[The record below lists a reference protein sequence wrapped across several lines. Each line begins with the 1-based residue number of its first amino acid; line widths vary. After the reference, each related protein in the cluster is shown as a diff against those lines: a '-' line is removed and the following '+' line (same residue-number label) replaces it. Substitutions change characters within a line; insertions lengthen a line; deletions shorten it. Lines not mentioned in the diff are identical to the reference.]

1 MPVMS
6 QMANQL
12 KIHPNHNPEA
22 QWQFFW
28 QHLTHVPAG
37 SATPTKYIVP
47 FATLFQEER
56 LKDLKLAIIDAHLG
70 PVPNSTDLKERLDQE
85 KVKEEKSW
93 VALTE
98 HGLTASHMESHPLD
112 GILAFQDYPSTTTRL
127 NRLIPF
133 ETQVSS
139 STNLYT
145 ELSFT
150 SFALPV
156 FKMDEELA
164 SDDAQKAAGDFQK
177 KNPTTFITKQQI
189 IYAITLWFWIEKD
202 EGRQAEPTRANGQKN
217 KTIKILPVRLG
228 AFIAYFPAWLK
239 FHELFHLG
247 AYGHPYDFISANY
260 TKDLAVSQSYL
271 VRGNDWEKEQTDLYE
286 PKKIRHSID
295 IDLWDQ
301 GRRSLNPLF
310 YKTLY
315 KIIQTIISSF

>member
-164 SDDAQKAAGDFQK
+164 SDDA
-177 KNPTTFITKQQI
+177 
-189 IYAITLWFWIEKD
+189 
-202 EGRQAEPTRANGQKN
+202 
-217 KTIKILPVRLG
+217 
-228 AFIAYFPAWLK
+228 
-239 FHELFHLG
+239 
-247 AYGHPYDFISANY
+247 
-260 TKDLAVSQSYL
+260 
-271 VRGNDWEKEQTDLYE
+271 
-286 PKKIRHSID
+286 
-295 IDLWDQ
+295 
-301 GRRSLNPLF
+301 
-310 YKTLY
+310 
-315 KIIQTIISSF
+315 